1 MKIADFFVQITAKGD
16 LKTLQLAV
24 EYQKAIQEQ
33 SKATTAH
40 AKVRLQELKK
50 ETAEIQKQKKITK
63 KEDEPKTLRDRLI
76 AQGKIFKN
84 QNKINGLI
92 AKGVLQ
98 TMGLT
103 GAFMAA
109 TSAVIGT
116 AVAIDKMVMS
126 LSRANQLY
134 TNFQRQTGMSI
145 RSAMGVSGAM
155 ANVDVTMSP
164 EDVMKNMQ
172 SLQSSLVGIQ
182 FGMGNIAPYQIAGI
196 NPWGMNASNMIDTM
210 RKQMRGLAPQYRT
223 FLLQQMG
230 LDPRLGAL
238 IDLSDTEYLK
248 YKQEALELY
257 LSPSDRK
264 AIQNLAPDWNK
275 VNLRFTKVWERITL
289 MLSKDFIGLAEVLVG
304 LFEILTDILQ
314 AFNTIV
320 RPLLDILTLILR
332 PIYLLLDDLVGFLM
346 GKDSIIG
353 RALKGD
359 TEGIRGSLGALFGV
373 GSRQA
378 ERTKDGLGE
387 FVKFWTKS
395 PLGNIMRGV
404 YSLTNPQ
411 NLMFDIGKQ
420 FLPIGSTSNTNKNVS
435 MNNDININVG
445 SVSDGQSMVEP
456 LRLSLNSAIAQM
468 VGV

>member
-16 LKTLQLAV
+16 LKELATVV
-24 EYQKAIQEQ
+24 EYQKMINQQ
-33 SKATTAH
+33 SKVAVQHSKERVAKMKQEAAT
-40 AKVRLQELKK
+40 
-50 ETAEIQKQKKITK
+50 QKQQVK
-63 KEDEPKTLRDRLI
+63 DEPKTLRDRLI
-76 AQGKIFKN
+76 AQGKIFKS

-103 GAFMAA
+103 GA
-109 TSAVIGT
+109 VIGVAAAAIT
-116 AVAIDKMVMS
+116 AAIAIDKMVMS

-145 RSAMGVSGAM
+145 ASALSTSGAM
-155 ANVDVTMSP
+155 ANLDVTMSP
-164 EDVMKNMQ
+164 EDIMRNMQ

-196 NPWGMNASNMIDTM
+196 NPWGRDASSLLDSM

-248 YKQEALELY
+248 YKQDALELY
-257 LSPSDRK
+257 LSPADRK

-275 VNLRFTKVWERITL
+275 INLRFTKVWERFVL
-289 MLSKDFIGLAEVLVG
+289 MLSKDFVGLGEILVG

-332 PIYLLLDDLVGFLM
+332 PIYLLLDDIVGFLV

-353 RALKGD
+353 RFLKQD
-359 TEGIRGSLGALFGV
+359 KEGTRGAWGALFGV
-373 GSRQA
+373 DSRQA
-378 ERTKDGLGE
+378 ERTKDGLME
-387 FVKFWTKS
+387 FGKMFST
-395 PLGNIMRGV
+395 PLFKGMGI
-404 YSLTNPQ
+404 
-411 NLMFDIGKQ
+411 FAD
-420 FLPIGSTSNTNKNVS
+420 PIGSLMNYLLTPSTNNKNVS

>member
-16 LKTLQLAV
+16 LKELAALAQ
-24 EYQKAIQEQ
+24 YQKVLTAQ
-33 SKATTAH
+33 SKEAVAH
-40 AKVRLQELKK
+40 SKVRVAELKK
-50 ETAEIQKQKKITK
+50 ETAEIQKQKKVK
-63 KEDEPKTLRDRLI
+63 HDEPKTLRDRLI
-76 AQGKIFKN
+76 AQGKIFKS

-103 GAFMAA
+103 GAFIAT

-134 TNFQRQTGMSI
+134 TNFQRQTGMSM
-145 RSAMGVSGAM
+145 RSAIGVSGAM
-155 ANVDVTMSP
+155 ANLDVTMSP

-196 NPWGMNASNMIDTM
+196 NPWGMNASNMIDSM

-257 LSPSDRK
+257 LSPADRK

-332 PIYLLLDDLVGFLM
+332 PIYLLLDDLVGFLI

-359 TEGIRGSLGALFGV
+359 TEGTRGALGTLFGV

-378 ERTKDGLGE
+378 ERTKDGLTE
-387 FVKFWTKS
+387 FSKMLNT
-395 PLGNIMRGV
+395 PLFEGLDFMINPFGNLLRH
-404 YSLTNPQ
+404 
-411 NLMFDIGKQ
+411 
-420 FLPIGSTSNTNKNVS
+420 FLLEPSTSNKNVS

-445 SVSDGQSMVEP
+445 SVSDGQYMVEP

-468 VGV
+468 AGV

>member
-1 MKIADFFVQITAKGD
+1 
-16 LKTLQLAV
+16 
-24 EYQKAIQEQ
+24 
-33 SKATTAH
+33 
-40 AKVRLQELKK
+40 
-50 ETAEIQKQKKITK
+50 
-63 KEDEPKTLRDRLI
+63 
-76 AQGKIFKN
+76 
-84 QNKINGLI
+84 
-92 AKGVLQ
+92 
-98 TMGLT
+98 
-103 GAFMAA
+103 
-109 TSAVIGT
+109 
-116 AVAIDKMVMS
+116 
-126 LSRANQLY
+126 
-134 TNFQRQTGMSI
+134 
-145 RSAMGVSGAM
+145 
-155 ANVDVTMSP
+155 
-164 EDVMKNMQ
+164 
-172 SLQSSLVGIQ
+172 
-182 FGMGNIAPYQIAGI
+182 
-196 NPWGMNASNMIDTM
+196 MNASNMIDVM
-210 RKQMRGLAPQYRT
+210 RKQMKGLAPQYRT

-238 IDLSDTEYLK
+238 IDMSDTDYLK

-257 LSPSDRK
+257 LSPADRK
-264 AIQNLAPDWNK
+264 AIQDLAPDWNK

-289 MLSKDFIGLAEVLVG
+289 MLSKDFIGLAEVLVS

-332 PIYLLLDDLVGFLM
+332 PIYLLLDDLVGFLI

-359 TEGIRGSLGALFGV
+359 KEGTRGALGALFGV

-387 FVKFWTKS
+387 FVKFWIKS
-395 PLGNIMRGV
+395 PLGNIMRGM

-411 NLMFDIGKQ
+411 NLLFDIGKQ

-468 VGV
+468 AGV